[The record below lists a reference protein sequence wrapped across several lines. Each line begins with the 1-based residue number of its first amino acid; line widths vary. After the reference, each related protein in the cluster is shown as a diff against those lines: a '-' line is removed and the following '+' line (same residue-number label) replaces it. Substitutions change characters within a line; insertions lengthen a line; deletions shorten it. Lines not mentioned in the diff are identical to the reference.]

1 METNKIQNLMA
12 LMSNNNSHDN
22 LLSCVT
28 NSKAGHKGAAVL
40 YNNAPAG
47 FEAEISTLTKIKSKI
62 IEQKFYDKSQ
72 LNPADFVP
80 IKVGEG
86 AFTEESLYYKNFQ
99 LSGDFGQGIIAEGRG
114 TRKGKSEATYDKV
127 TLQNFFWAKEL
138 EYSLIQ
144 VQQAAAN
151 MGGAINLIAQKEKA
165 QATNWALGIQKTAFI
180 GQDDFAG
187 IDGLLTLDATQ
198 GVSVNTTDI
207 VKPISAMTSTEINAL
222 VASLVKE
229 YRANCNF
236 TAFPDVFLIPEAD
249 YLGLASFVAEQQP
262 LISKLE
268 FMQKAFA
275 GQTGNA
281 SFKIGK
287 AVYCNKN
294 NNSLGQN
301 RYALYSN
308 SNDTLEMNIPI
319 DYTSTSFATGN
330 GFDFASVAYGQF
342 SGVIALRPAEI
353 LYFDHAVDI

>member
-180 GQDDFAG
+180 GQDDFTG

-236 TAFPDVFLIPEAD
+236 TAFPDVF
-249 YLGLASFVAEQQP
+249 
-262 LISKLE
+262 
-268 FMQKAFA
+268 
-275 GQTGNA
+275 GNA